1 MEANGG
7 HSPLL
12 QVKARPRGWR
22 KDEVSIWIRETE
34 KRRTVSLLLGW
45 HRLLRRTPM
54 YFYKLTYLS
63 LKGRDGSINEK
74 AGSGTSPAFTC

>member
-12 QVKARPRGWR
+12 QVKARPRGRR

-34 KRRTVSLLLGW
+34 KRRTVSTPDTDVLLQADLPVSE
-45 HRLLRRTPM
+45 RV
-54 YFYKLTYLS
+54 
-63 LKGRDGSINEK
+63 GRVNQR
-74 AGSGTSPAFTC
+74 

>member
-12 QVKARPRGWR
+12 QVKARPRGRR

-34 KRRTVSLLLGW
+34 KRRTVSLLL
-45 HRLLRRTPM
+45 RRTPM
-54 YFYKLTYLS
+54 YSYKLTYLS
-63 LKGRDGSINEK
+63 LRGRDG
-74 AGSGTSPAFTC
+74 

>member
-12 QVKARPRGWR
+12 QVKARPRGRR
-22 KDEVSIWIRETE
+22 KDEVSIWIREDRKASNGLATAW
-34 KRRTVSLLLGW
+34 W

-54 YFYKLTYLS
+54 YSYKLTYLS
-63 LKGRDGSINEK
+63 LRGRDG
-74 AGSGTSPAFTC
+74 